1 VFGALAYPVLGDW
14 GGPLLLLA
22 VFASSIA
29 SLQTTVLPAAR
40 TMLAMGTYGA
50 FPKKFAQISP
60 RTLSPVYSTVVAGV
74 VTAAFYT
81 IVTLLS
87 ERTLLDTIA
96 ALGIMICWYYGI
108 TAFACVW
115 FFRKELFRSLHNV
128 IYKLTFPLLGG
139 IMLLSVFVKSV
150 LVSMDPTASGS
161 GAEIGGIGL
170 VFYLGF
176 GILLFGA
183 ILMLVMRTVQPAYF
197 RGETLTM
204 DTPPLP

>member
-1 VFGALAYPVLGDW
+1 
-14 GGPLLLLA
+14 

-40 TMLAMGTYGA
+40 TMLAMGAYGA
-50 FPKKFAQISP
+50 FPKRFASVNP
-60 RTLSPVYSTVVAGV
+60 RSLSPVFSTVVAGV
-74 VTAAFYT
+74 VTACFYT

-115 FFRKELFRSLHNV
+115 FFRKELFLSPRNV
-128 IYKLTFPLLGG
+128 IYKLVFPAVGG
-139 IMLLSVFVKSV
+139 VMLLSVFVKSV
-150 LVSMDPTASGS
+150 LVSMDPEASGS
-161 GAEIGGIGL
+161 GASIGGIGL

-183 ILMLVMRTVQPAYF
+183 VLMLGLRFVQPAFF

-204 DTPPLP
+204 DT

>member
-1 VFGALAYPVLGDW
+1 
-14 GGPLLLLA
+14 
-22 VFASSIA
+22 
-29 SLQTTVLPAAR
+29 
-40 TMLAMGTYGA
+40 M
-50 FPKKFAQISP
+50 
-60 RTLSPVYSTVVAGV
+60 YSTVVAGV

-139 IMLLSVFVKSV
+139 VMLLSVFVKSV

-176 GILLFGA
+176 GILFFGA

>member
-1 VFGALAYPVLGDW
+1 MGHYGALPPA
-14 GGPLLLLA
+14 
-22 VFASSIA
+22 FAK
-29 SLQTTVLPAAR
+29 V
-40 TMLAMGTYGA
+40 
-50 FPKKFAQISP
+50 SP
-60 RTLSPVYSTVVAGV
+60 RFFTPGYATIVSAIVAS
-74 VTAAFYT
+74 AFYAVMR
-81 IVTLLS
+81 IVSENTLW
-87 ERTLLDTIA
+87 DTILT
-96 ALGIMICWYYGI
+96 LGMMICFYYGI

-115 FFRKELFRSLHNV
+115 FFRKELFLNAHNV
-128 IYKLTFPLLGG
+128 IYKLVFPLLGG

-176 GILLFGA
+176 GILIFGA
-183 ILMLVMRTVQPAYF
+183 VLMLGMRAAQPAFF

>member
-1 VFGALAYPVLGDW
+1 
-14 GGPLLLLA
+14 
-22 VFASSIA
+22 
-29 SLQTTVLPAAR
+29 
-40 TMLAMGTYGA
+40 M
-50 FPKKFAQISP
+50 
-60 RTLSPVYSTVVAGV
+60 
-74 VTAAFYT
+74 
-81 IVTLLS
+81 TLLS

-115 FFRKELFRSLHNV
+115 FFRKELFLNAHNI
-128 IYKLTFPLLGG
+128 IYKLVFPLLGG

-176 GILLFGA
+176 GILIFGA
-183 ILMLVMRTVQPAYF
+183 VLMLGMRATQPAFF